1 MELMTS
7 LNIHLFKINLMN
19 TPPQVIFFYKRNK
32 KLEFLFFY
40 KRNIKTTGLD

>member
-1 MELMTS
+1 MTS

-19 TPPQVIFFYKRNK
+19 TPPPQVNFFYKRNK

-40 KRNIKTTGLD
+40 KRNIKTTGLH